1 MTLDTCSLEQLE
13 REMSGDKKCGFL
25 VLEDGSRYK
34 GTVFGG
40 TQSVPGEV
48 GELDEGFTPISSRL
62 HNNIPRL
69 TGVRAESN
77 ICHL

>member
-1 MTLDTCSLEQLE
+1 
-13 REMSGDKKCGFL
+13 MSGDKKCGFL

-48 GELDEGFTPISSRL
+48 GESNEGSTPISSRL
-62 HNNIPRL
+62 HLYLVRL
-69 TGVRAESN
+69 PCVQNRRCTTCGTDPGWKTAY
-77 ICHL
+77 